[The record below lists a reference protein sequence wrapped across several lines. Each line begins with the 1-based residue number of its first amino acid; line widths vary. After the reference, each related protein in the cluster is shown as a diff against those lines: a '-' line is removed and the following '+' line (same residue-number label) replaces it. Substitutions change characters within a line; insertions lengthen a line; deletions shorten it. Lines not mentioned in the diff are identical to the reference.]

1 MSPGTGGPFQWLKL
15 EASETVKPELEVEG
29 CIGPK

>member
-15 EASETVKPELEVEG
+15 EASETVPPELEVEG